1 MQNAVTTTTMD
12 RLLPILRRHLRLSEA
27 TEPFPVEEKL
37 NRMGLDSLS
46 AINLLLDLED
56 GFDIVFPDALLNG
69 ETFRTAL
76 TLGDAID
83 QLLGR

>member
-1 MQNAVTTTTMD
+1 MQNTVTTTTMGK
-12 RLLPILRRHLRLSEA
+12 LIPILERHLRLVDAES
-27 TEPFPVEEKL
+27 PFPVEAKL

-56 GFDIVFPDALLNG
+56 AFDIVFPDALLNG

-76 TLGDAID
+76 ALCDVIEK
-83 QLLGR
+83 LLQK